1 MPRGTGRIFRQQY
14 TKHGVTRETGT
25 WYVEFWDPLHGR
37 AVRESSQSVR
47 YDDAKR
53 LLKRRLGEVATG
65 TYLGPAIE
73 KTTLGE
79 MLDLVQVNY
88 ELNGRRSTDRM
99 VRSGGHLRD
108 GFGEDARAIG
118 VTSDRIAHYTRDRL
132 TAGAKPATVN
142 RELACLRRAFRLARR
157 SGKVVQVPYIEM
169 LQEDNVRKGFFE
181 WAACQAV
188 LAQLPEA
195 LRPVFEVAYIT
206 GWRVKS
212 EILTRQKCHL
222 DLGSGWLRL
231 EPGETKNRKGRM
243 FPLTPRLRAVLELQL
258 AHTRECEMRT
268 GQIIPWLFHRDGRPI
283 KSFRRAW
290 LSACRRAGLAGRIPH
305 DFRRTAVRNLE
316 RAGVPRSAAMEMVG
330 HRTESIYR
338 RYAIADEGMLRD
350 GAAKLAALHEADQAA
365 SRTILPL
372 PTTAVTR

>member
-1 MPRGTGRIFRQQY
+1 MTRGTGRIFRQQY
-14 TKHGVTRETGT
+14 TKNGVTRETSI
-25 WYVEFWDPLHGR
+25 WYVEFWEPLRGR
-37 AVRESSQSVR
+37 AVRESSQSAR
-47 YDDAKR
+47 YEDAKR
-53 LLKRRLGEVATG
+53 LLKRRLGEVVTG
-65 TYLGPAIE
+65 TYLGPAVE

-79 MLDLVQVNY
+79 VLELVRVNY

-99 VRSGGHLRD
+99 ERSGRHLLD
-108 GFGEDARAIG
+108 YFGEGARAMA
-118 VTSDRIAHYTRDRL
+118 VTSDCIARYTRDRL
-132 TAGAKPATVN
+132 AEGAKPATVN

-181 WAACQAV
+181 SAEFQAM
-188 LAQLPEA
+188 LPRLPEA
-195 LRPVFEVAYIT
+195 LHPVFEVAYIT

-222 DLGSGWLRL
+222 DLGTGWLRL

-243 FPLTPRLRAVLELQL
+243 FPLTPRLRTVLESQF
-258 AHTRECEMRT
+258 ARTRELERRT
-268 GQIIPWLFHRDGRPI
+268 GQIIPWLFHRGGHPI

-290 LSACRRAGLAGRIPH
+290 LTACRNAGLAGRIPH

-316 RAGVPRSAAMEMVG
+316 RAGVPRSTAMEMVG

-338 RYAIADEGMLRD
+338 RYAIADEAMLRD
-350 GAAKLAALHEADQAA
+350 GAAKLSALHDTEPVA

-372 PTTAVTR
+372 PVPAVTR